1 MENSIIDL
9 IIRIKNGYMARRET
23 IKSPYSKYK
32 ETILKKLVSLKY
44 IKEYQVEGELK
55 KTITITLI
63 YEKGEPALTDV
74 AIISRPGRRFYVS
87 YRNLKSIMSGFG
99 HSILSTPEGI
109 ITNREARKRK
119 LGGELLFNIW

>member
-32 ETILKKLVSLKY
+32 ETILKKLDSLKY

-99 HSILSTPEGI
+99 HSIL
-109 ITNREARKRK
+109 
-119 LGGELLFNIW
+119 

>member
-9 IIRIKNGYMARRET
+9 IIRIKNGYMAKKEN
-23 IKSPYSKYK
+23 IVSPYSKYK
-32 ETILKKLVSLKY
+32 EALLKKLVDLKFV
-44 IKEYQVEGELK
+44 KEYKIEGEIK
-55 KTITITLI
+55 KTILITLI

-74 AIISRPGRRFYVS
+74 VIISRPGRRFYVS

-99 HSILSTPEGI
+99 HSILSTPAGI
-109 ITNREARKRK
+109 ITNREARQKK

>member
-9 IIRIKNGYMARRET
+9 IIRIKNGYMAKRENIT
-23 IKSPYSKYK
+23 SPYSKYK
-32 ETILKKLVSLKY
+32 EALLKKLVGLKFV
-44 IKEYQVEGELK
+44 KEYKVEGEIK
-55 KTITITLI
+55 KTILITLI

-74 AIISRPGRRFYVS
+74 KIISRPGRRFYIS

-99 HSILSTPEGI
+99 HSILSTPAGI
-109 ITNREARKRK
+109 ITNREARQKK

>member
-9 IIRIKNGYMARRET
+9 IIRIKNGYMAKRENIT
-23 IKSPYSKYK
+23 SPYSKYK
-32 ETILKKLVSLKY
+32 EALLKKLVGLKFV
-44 IKEYQVEGELK
+44 KEYKVEGEIK
-55 KTITITLI
+55 KTILITLI

-74 AIISRPGRRFYVS
+74 VIISRPGRRFYVS

-99 HSILSTPEGI
+99 HSILSTSGGI
-109 ITNREARKRK
+109 ITNREARQKK